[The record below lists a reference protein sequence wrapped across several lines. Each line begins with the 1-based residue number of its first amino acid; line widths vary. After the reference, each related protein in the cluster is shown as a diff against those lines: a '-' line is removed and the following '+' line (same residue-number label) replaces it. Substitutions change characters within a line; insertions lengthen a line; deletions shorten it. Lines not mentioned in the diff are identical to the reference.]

1 MEAPEAL
8 ASRFRASPRQKESF
22 DLQAVWDLQLPFR
35 KSARS
40 AIHARLQAN
49 NQTQNQA
56 RQNET
61 ESIAWRALI
70 WHASQEPSPLC
81 FGPIPAHF
89 RFSFALP
96 ASSAP
101 RGVLGALAARP
112 ILRWGPSLGDGRSQT
127 RPEKKSRGAPGRE
140 ARSTQKKKKGK
151 RQRITEQVH
160 CRLHSAIV

>member
-127 RPEKKSRGAPGRE
+127 RPEKSRGAPGRE